1 MKLAIVA
8 HSHELR
14 RVNEGDEL
22 VPLRERVNTVCNE
35 HFRRIDRFIGYALLG
50 SAACV
55 AKRTLA
61 ADCGLYLSSGIGP
74 VASNTQAKEQL
85 FRDHLLPKPF
95 HFVNTLG
102 AAAGHHV
109 GRNHGLCGQNL
120 FLTQRGDAFQA
131 ALLVAAADLE
141 LRIVSQALVGAVE
154 ECTLPLDEHR
164 QRSSLA
170 QDVQVG
176 EGTHW
181 MLLQAAQDSSSAVPL
196 VVSRFSSD
204 DQLAAHLRTRANGTG
219 AWCFAHAASLERRK
233 RWSELLAHAPR
244 YEPELAFHDSRDA
257 ALMTHWL
264 EQRDTPR
271 LGFIGQ
277 LGRAGA
283 LCLEFGA
290 R

>member
-1 MKLAIVA
+1 MKLSIVG
-8 HSHELR
+8 HSHELH
-14 RVNEGDEL
+14 RVNSCEEL
-22 VPLRERVNTVCNE
+22 PPLRERVNAQCNE
-35 HFRRIDRFIGYALLG
+35 HFRRIDRFIGLALLG
-50 SAACV
+50 SSTCA

-74 VASNTQAKEQL
+74 VGSNTQAKEQL
-85 FRDHLLPKPF
+85 FRDRLLPKPF

-102 AAAGHHV
+102 AAAGHYV
-109 GRNHGLCGQNL
+109 GRNLGLRGQNL
-120 FLTQRGDAFQA
+120 FLTQRGDAFLA

-141 LRIVSQALVGAVE
+141 LGIVSQALVGAVE

-164 QRSSLA
+164 QRLCLA
-170 QDVQVG
+170 EEVQVG

-181 MLLQAAQDSSSAVPL
+181 MLLQAAQDSSGGVPL
-196 VVSRFSSD
+196 EISRFASD
-204 DQLAAHLRTRANGTG
+204 ADLATHLLARADKSI
-219 AWCFAHAASLERRK
+219 AWSFAHAASAERRK

-244 YEPELAFHDSRDA
+244 HEPELAFHDSRDA

-264 EQRDTPR
+264 NQLDPPR
-271 LGFIGQ
+271 LGFISQ

-290 R
+290 